1 MKVTLIPR
9 TPEWRFYKIL
19 SQMHCYYFITFIEPV
34 TLVKVSISLKTA
46 ELSFRQTD
54 LWLPLGITY
63 TCTSTAQLIRKWCR
77 WRKCQ
82 GLITALA
89 NYFFPLFSF
98 SPYTIASLFASS
110 GLELSL
116 HTSTNMLFFSVEEII
131 TTSLNKFPP
140 SPLLQGVLLFL
151 LLKCSLRTTLINLVK
166 HPGQFLLKRH

>member
-19 SQMHCYYFITFIEPV
+19 SQMHCYYFITFTEPV

-46 ELSFRQTD
+46 ELSFRWTD

-89 NYFFPLFSF
+89 NYFSPLFSF
-98 SPYTIASLFASS
+98 SPYTIALLYASS
-110 GLELSL
+110 GLELNL

-131 TTSLNKFPP
+131 TISLNKFPHHFYFKEYYYFCYWN
-140 SPLLQGVLLFL
+140 VLLEPHL
-151 LLKCSLRTTLINLVK
+151 LIW
-166 HPGQFLLKRH
+166 